1 MRSDEVLDCR
11 GLACPMPIV
20 QLSKLVRSMK
30 SGQILE
36 VIADDPAFERDVKA
50 WSAMSK
56 GELIDIKITE
66 GVSKAFIRI
75 P

>member
-1 MRSDEVLDCR
+1 MQSDEVLDCR
-11 GLACPMPIV
+11 GLICPMPIV
-20 QLSKLVRSMK
+20 KLSKLVRSMR

-50 WSAMSK
+50 WSIMSK
-56 GELIDIKITE
+56 GELIEIVKEDSVAKAYIK
-66 GVSKAFIRI
+66 V